1 MELVRKARG
10 AEMPQSFWTDPL
22 MYQGGSDSFVP
33 PRAAMELPR
42 AAADG
47 WGIDFEAEVAVIV
60 DDVPM
65 SATLEQAAA
74 AIRLIMLV
82 NDVSLRGLIPAELG
96 KGFGFFQSKPSSS
109 FSPAAVT
116 PDELGDAWQG
126 GKLHLPL
133 IVRLNDTP
141 FGQANA
147 GVDMTFNFPQ
157 LICHAAKSRPLAA
170 GAIIGSGTVSNKRD
184 GEPGLKIED
193 GGDGYSCLAEIRMI
207 ETIANGAPS
216 TPFMA
221 AGDRVEI
228 EMMDAD
234 GASIFGRIDQRV
246 KLV

>member
-1 MELVRKARG
+1 MNWAFIIWALTHIALSGSPMNLVIASG
-10 AEMPQSFWTDPL
+10 ILVLTLF
-22 MYQGGSDSFVP
+22 GSLLQDKKK
-33 PRAAMELPR
+33 
-42 AAADG
+42 
-47 WGIDFEAEVAVIV
+47 EA
-60 DDVPM
+60 
-65 SATLEQAAA
+65 L
-74 AIRLIMLV
+74 
-82 NDVSLRGLIPAELG
+82 
-96 KGFGFFQSKPSSS
+96 
-109 FSPAAVT
+109 
-116 PDELGDAWQG
+116 LGDAWQG